1 MTPVAQAI
9 RNQEI
14 LKTEYSEK
22 AAIGALYAELSKGI
36 DSMKKGDVYTIDE
49 AWEEIDKI

>member
-1 MTPVAQAI
+1 MAPVAQAI

-22 AAIGALYAELSKGI
+22 AAIGALYDELSLKDRMYWQSI
-36 DSMKKGDVYTIDE
+36 IKKMQ
-49 AWEEIDKI
+49 KIKR